1 MGYLRMPK
9 VQCINRTTSFLSSH
23 NTYPSKSVLRRN
35 SCRSYQF
42 ILGQNKSEKGNVQ
55 LKNKTGFGDNRL
67 IGTSREEESM
77 VGWNDQF
84 LKSDPRTTTSYW
96 TYSKVQYTRYESGSD
111 FWSVCCD
118 ISIWEGHILYFRST
132 YTVQLIIVRSP
143 YHWQRTMHTNHRR
156 VLLLQQLQKGRGHL
170 GLITI
175 LNLVKLLSECT
186 ILITLFKA
194 SFNNPQSKMYIKYT
208 VFN

>member
-23 NTYPSKSVLRRN
+23 NTHPSKSVLRRN

-118 ISIWEGHILYFRST
+118 ISI
-132 YTVQLIIVRSP
+132 
-143 YHWQRTMHTNHRR
+143 
-156 VLLLQQLQKGRGHL
+156 
-170 GLITI
+170 
-175 LNLVKLLSECT
+175 
-186 ILITLFKA
+186 
-194 SFNNPQSKMYIKYT
+194 
-208 VFN
+208 

>member
-23 NTYPSKSVLRRN
+23 NTHPSKSVLRRN

-77 VGWNDQF
+77 VGWSDQF
-84 LKSDPRTTTSYW
+84 LKSDSRTTTSYG

-118 ISIWEGHILYFRST
+118 ISIWEGHILFFRST

-156 VLLLQQLQKGRGHL
+156 VLLLQQLQKGRGHYL
-170 GLITI
+170 GWQRFWTSW
-175 LNLVKLLSECT
+175 NFCRNV
-186 ILITLFKA
+186 
-194 SFNNPQSKMYIKYT
+194 PYW
-208 VFN
+208 

>member
-23 NTYPSKSVLRRN
+23 NTHPSKSVLRRN

-42 ILGQNKSEKGNVQ
+42 IFGQNKSEKGKVQ

-170 GLITI
+170 GLTTI

-194 SFNNPQSKMYIKYT
+194 SFNNPQSKMYIKYS